1 MVVQAKD
8 LNTQDGVGTQA
19 RVSSAFLTGTE
30 FWSESLLMLYNSC
43 FFQVN
48 GLYQLLVWLTYG
60 DTISQDPF

>member
-30 FWSESLLMLYNSC
+30 F
-43 FFQVN
+43 
-48 GLYQLLVWLTYG
+48 
-60 DTISQDPF
+60 